1 MATQTLAGLVTAVR
15 SEAGHAL
22 TVSQGLNA
30 VETLKHLIRRTEYE
44 LWVSFQWPH
53 LKIRTQV
60 TTVPGQYLY
69 EYPVELGFDQIREA
83 WFADQ
88 NSASWRP
95 LEYGIPEPCIT
106 GDGKNSRNGTIELW
120 EDGQED
126 NKFRVWPTPD
136 RAGYVR
142 LVGMRSLNNMISDTD
157 FCTLD
162 PTLIT
167 LFVAYELLSRAKAE
181 DAQEKLQ
188 KAQRHLQKLLAM
200 RVSAKHKVSTFGS
213 SRGHR
218 SSHVGARPFL
228 DYIP

>member
-1 MATQTLAGLVTAVR
+1 MATQTLAALVTAVR

-22 TVSQGLNA
+22 TVSQGLNT

-60 TTVPGQYLY
+60 NTAPGQYLY
-69 EYPVELGFDQIREA
+69 EYPLEIGFDQVREV
-83 WFADQ
+83 WWADQ
-88 NSASWRP
+88 NSSNWSIV
-95 LEYGIPEPCIT
+95 EYGIPEPCIK
-106 GDGKNSRNGTIELW
+106 GDGKNSRTGRVQLW

-136 RAGYVR
+136 REGHLRMA
-142 LVGMRSLNNMISDTD
+142 GMRSLNNMIADTD

-162 PTLIT
+162 PVLIT
-167 LFVAYELLSRAKAE
+167 LFVSAELLTRAKAE
-181 DAQEKLQ
+181 DAAGKLQ

-200 RVSAKHKVSTFGS
+200 RVSAKHKVSTFGAQ
-213 SRGHR
+213 RGR
-218 SSHVGARPFL
+218 YDAAGPRPGI

>member
-1 MATQTLAGLVTAVR
+1 MATQTLAALVTAVR
-15 SEAGHAL
+15 SESGHAL

-53 LKIRTQV
+53 LKIRSQV
-60 TTVPGQYLY
+60 ITAPGQYLY
-69 EYPVELGFDQIREA
+69 EYPLELGFDQIREV
-83 WFADQ
+83 WSVDD
-88 NSASWRP
+88 NSSNWHP
-95 LEYGIPEPCIT
+95 LEYGIPEPCIKP
-106 GDGKNSRNGTIELW
+106 DGKNSRTGVPQLW

-136 RAGYVR
+136 RKGNIRV
-142 LVGMRSLNNMISDTD
+142 VGMRGLNNMIADTD

-162 PTLIT
+162 PILIT
-167 LFVAYELLSRAKAE
+167 LFVSAELLTRAKAE
-181 DAQEKLQ
+181 DAAGKLQ
-188 KAQRHLQKLLAM
+188 KAQRHLQKLLGM

-213 SRGHR
+213 SRGAHDR
-218 SSHVGARPFL
+218 AGPRPGI